1 MQTGLSGTG
10 VAACRRLFGVAL
22 FALMLTGAAA
32 AGPARA
38 HSQAISQAISQATSN
53 EPAFRI
59 VDFDWVDVARSRPV
73 PARLYW
79 PQNLGP
85 QNLGPND
92 LAPDA
97 RVPLIVFSHGM
108 GGSRRG
114 YSYLA
119 RYWAARG
126 VASLH
131 VQHMGSD
138 TSVWI
143 GNPLTLVQRLQRA
156 AHESEAL
163 ARGMDVSFA
172 LDRVLSRDVGS
183 YAAQIDRQRIVV
195 AGHSYGANT
204 ALVAVGAGVM
214 REGRRMEAKDARFAA
229 AIVISSPPFY
239 GEPQLAP
246 VLENVTVPTLHVTST
261 GDVIKIPGY
270 YSAAADRLAIYNA
283 IATPRKALAVF
294 QGGSHSMF
302 TDRPGTGGL
311 DLNPKVKAA
320 TAELSL
326 AFLDLVFDGDRT
338 AMTRWNAK
346 WQPIMALSPGAPSLL
361 RPVARSSVAQ

>member
-22 FALMLTGAAA
+22 LALALTGATST
-32 AGPARA
+32 GPARA
-38 HSQAISQAISQATSN
+38 HSQAISQAISN

-131 VQHMGSD
+131 VQHVGSD

-143 GNPLTLVQRLQRA
+143 GNPLTLVQRLQKA

-163 ARGMDVSFA
+163 ARGMDVRFA

-204 ALVAVGAGVM
+204 ALVAVGC
-214 REGRRMEAKDARFAA
+214 RRDARRQADGSEGYALRGSDRDFLAAVLRGAA
-229 AIVISSPPFY
+229 AC
-239 GEPQLAP
+239 
-246 VLENVTVPTLHVTST
+246 T
-261 GDVIKIPGY
+261 G
-270 YSAAADRLAIYNA
+270 
-283 IATPRKALAVF
+283 AVRM
-294 QGGSHSMF
+294 SRS
-302 TDRPGTGGL
+302 RPC
-311 DLNPKVKAA
+311 
-320 TAELSL
+320 
-326 AFLDLVFDGDRT
+326 
-338 AMTRWNAK
+338 M
-346 WQPIMALSPGAPSLL
+346 
-361 RPVARSSVAQ
+361 